1 MTETVATLLTQVVG
15 AVTGFVPN
23 LEIFIG
29 AGAVAGLAIMVL
41 RRVIKA
47 GR

>member
-1 MTETVATLLTQVVG
+1 MTVASLLAEVIS
-15 AVTGFVPN
+15 AVNGFVPN

-29 AGAVAGLAIMVL
+29 AGAVAGLSIMVL